1 MIAYLDGILSY
12 KEPTHTII
20 DVHGVGYMVHIS
32 LQTYTV
38 LPGGGDRIKLFI
50 HHLFREDLQ
59 ALYGFA
65 SADEKSLFLDLIG
78 VSGVGPNTALGMLSA
93 MQPGD
98 LRLAILGENVRAVQA
113 IKGIGAKTAQR
124 IILELRDKMKRSGVI
139 PDGPTYRQQTANP
152 IREES
157 LAALMALGFP
167 KATAE
172 KSVDDALRAEP
183 NLTVE
188 EVIRRAL
195 RQGN

>member
-1 MIAYLDGILSY
+1 MIAYLDGLLTY
-12 KEPTHTII
+12 KEPTYVII
-20 DVHGVGYMVHIS
+20 DVNGVGYSVHIS
-32 LQTYTV
+32 IQTYAT
-38 LPGGGDRIKLFI
+38 LPGGGDRVKLFI
-50 HHLFREDLQ
+50 HHLFREDAQL
-59 ALYGFA
+59 LYGFA
-65 SADEKSLFLDLIG
+65 VADEKSLFLDLIG

-124 IILELRDKMKRSGVI
+124 IILELRDKMKKSGVVSG
-139 PDGPTYRQQTANP
+139 GPTYRQSETNP
-152 IREES
+152 VREES

-183 NLTVE
+183 TLTVE
-188 EVIRRAL
+188 DVIRRAL
-195 RQGN
+195 R

>member
-1 MIAYLDGILSY
+1 MIAYLDGVLSY
-12 KEPTHTII
+12 KEPTYMII
-20 DVHGVGYMVHIS
+20 DVHGVGYAVHIS
-32 LQTYTV
+32 LQTYST

-50 HHLFREDLQ
+50 HHLFREDSQ
-59 ALYGFA
+59 SLYGFGT
-65 SADEKSLFLDLIG
+65 ADEKSLFLDLIG

-124 IILELRDKMKRSGVI
+124 IILELRDKMKRSGVV
-139 PDGPTYRQQTANP
+139 PNGPSYRQQPAANP

-157 LAALMALGFP
+157 LAALVALGFP
-167 KATAE
+167 KLTAE
-172 KSVDDALRAEP
+172 KSVDDALREEP
-183 NLTVE
+183 NSTVE

-195 RQGN
+195 R

>member
-12 KEPTHTII
+12 KETTHTII

-32 LQTYTV
+32 LQTYAV

-50 HHLFREDLQ
+50 HHLFREDSQ
-59 ALYGFA
+59 SLYGFA
-65 SADEKSLFLDLIG
+65 SADEKSLFLDLIA

-124 IILELRDKMKRSGVI
+124 IILELRDKMKKSGVV
-139 PDGPTYRQQTANP
+139 PDGPTYRQQTTNP
-152 IREES
+152 VREES
-157 LAALMALGFP
+157 LAALIALGFP
-167 KATAE
+167 KPTAE
-172 KSVDDALRAEP
+172 KSVDDVLKTEP
-183 NLTVE
+183 NLSVE
-188 EVIRRAL
+188 DVIRRAL
-195 RQGN
+195 R

>member
-1 MIAYLDGILSY
+1 MIAYLDGLLAF
-12 KEPTHTII
+12 KEPTNLII
-20 DVHGVGYMVHIS
+20 DVNGVGYSVNIS
-32 LQTYTV
+32 LQTYAT

-50 HHLFREDLQ
+50 HHLFREDSQ
-59 ALYGFA
+59 SLYGFA

-124 IILELRDKMKRSGVI
+124 IILELRDKMKRAGVV
-139 PDGPTYRQQTANP
+139 PDGPTYRQQPAANP
-152 IREES
+152 VREEA
-157 LAALMALGFP
+157 LAALVALGFP
-167 KATAE
+167 KPTAE
-172 KSVDDALRAEP
+172 KSVDDSLKEEP

-188 EVIRRAL
+188 EVIRKAL
-195 RQGN
+195 R

>member
-1 MIAYLDGILSY
+1 MIAYLDGVLSY
-12 KEPTHTII
+12 KEPTHIII
-20 DVHGVGYMVHIS
+20 DVNGVGYMVHIS
-32 LQTYTV
+32 LQTYSI

-50 HHLFREDLQ
+50 HHLFREDNQL
-59 ALYGFA
+59 LYGFA
-65 SADEKSLFLDLIG
+65 NADEKSLFLDLIG
-78 VSGVGPNTALGMLSA
+78 VSGVGPNTALGLLSA

-124 IILELRDKMKRSGVI
+124 IILELRDKMKRAGVV
-139 PDGPTYRQQTANP
+139 PGGPTYKQQPASNVVWD
-152 IREES
+152 ES

-172 KSVDDALRAEP
+172 KSVSDALQADP
-183 NLTVE
+183 ALTVE

-195 RQGN
+195 RST

>member
-12 KEPTHTII
+12 KEPAYVII
-20 DVHGVGYMVHIS
+20 DVHGVGYSIHIS
-32 LQTYTV
+32 LHTYTV

-65 SADEKSLFLDLIG
+65 NADEKSLFLDLIG

-124 IILELRDKMKRSGVI
+124 IILELRDKMKRSGVV
-139 PDGPTYRQQTANP
+139 PDGPSYRQQPAANP

-157 LAALMALGFP
+157 MAALIALGLP
-167 KATAE
+167 KPTAE
-172 KSVDDALRAEP
+172 KSVDDALKADP
-183 NLTVE
+183 TLSVE
-188 EVIRRAL
+188 DVIRRAL
-195 RQGN
+195 R

>member
-1 MIAYLDGILSY
+1 MIAYLDGTLSY
-12 KEPTHTII
+12 KEATHAII
-20 DVHGVGYMVHIS
+20 DVHGIGYLVHIS

-50 HHLFREDLQ
+50 HHLFREDSQ
-59 ALYGFA
+59 SLYGFA
-65 SADEKSLFLDLIG
+65 NADEKSLFLDLIG

-124 IILELRDKMKRSGVI
+124 IILELRDKMKRAGVV
-139 PDGPTYRQQTANP
+139 PDGPSYRQQPAANP

-157 LAALMALGFP
+157 LAALVALGFP
-167 KATAE
+167 KLTAE
-172 KSVDDALRAEP
+172 KSVDDALRADP
-183 NLTVE
+183 TLSVE
-188 EVIRRAL
+188 DVIRRAL
-195 RQGN
+195 RQP